1 MSRKANLMSKTMR
14 AVLNLGVGI
23 TMLTALS
30 AVAWAQDRP
39 WPDFAVTRAADG
51 VAMRSTAIAH
61 GERWLVVVVRPDCE
75 PCRALLGRLSR
86 EGAAGM
92 PGRVAVVFSGV
103 ASAEAA
109 ALQASAPGL
118 PAGVWYRDDA
128 GAAIAALDAQAAP
141 ILLGLRG
148 DRIAWTFGGFLYAD
162 AQWQGVV
169 VPWLR

>member
-1 MSRKANLMSKTMR
+1 MSRKAKLMSKTMR

-23 TMLTALS
+23 ALLTALPS
-30 AVAWAQDRP
+30 VAGAQDRP

-51 VAMRSTAIAH
+51 AAMRSTAIAH
-61 GERWLVVVVRPDCE
+61 GERWLVVVVSPRCE

-86 EGAAGM
+86 EGSASR

-103 ASAEAA
+103 GAAEAA
-109 ALQASAPGL
+109 AMQAAAPRL
-118 PAGVWYRDDA
+118 PADAWYRDDA
-128 GAAIAALDAQAAP
+128 GVAVVALGAPAAP
-141 ILLGLRG
+141 ALFGMRG
-148 DRIAWTFGGFLYAD
+148 DRIAWTFGGFLYSD